1 MEPTSSSQ
9 PTAASPQLPVHQRI
23 LQAGKALF
31 ATRGYEK
38 TSTVAIARLAGTSES
53 QLMKHFGSKEG
64 LLEAI
69 FDAAWAQLST
79 RFAALQSIKSPR
91 EKLNLLLETF
101 LNALETDPATK
112 ELMLLEGRRVRKEG
126 NLVVLTRGYLQ
137 FVQLVDTILTE
148 LKIGGELNPNL
159 EVEAVRSG
167 AIGLLEGMLRDQVLT
182 RRMEYPAHFSSE
194 QVRLVFSLFLQ
205 SIAPIT

>member
-1 MEPTSSSQ
+1 MGATFH
-9 PTAASPQLPVHQRI
+9 PVCGAPIDQV
-23 LQAGKALF
+23 
-31 ATRGYEK
+31 
-38 TSTVAIARLAGTSES
+38 SAR
-53 QLMKHFGSKEG
+53 
-64 LLEAI
+64 EA
-69 FDAAWAQLST
+69 
-79 RFAALQSIKSPR
+79 
-91 EKLNLLLETF
+91 ELLLETF